1 MRVVVNFSGI
11 DVDDILQLRK
21 KKLCFVVVVVVV
33 VVVFT
38 FICICVRSG
47 LAIEI
52 CGRQ

>member
-33 VVVFT
+33 FT

>member
-33 VVVFT
+33 VVFT

>member
-1 MRVVVNFSGI
+1 MTVVVNFSGI

-21 KKLCFVVVVVVV
+21 KKLCFVVVVVV
-33 VVVFT
+33 FT

>member
-1 MRVVVNFSGI
+1 MSVVVNFSGI
-11 DVDDILQLRK
+11 DVDDILLLRK
-21 KKLCFVVVVVVV
+21 KKLCFVV

-52 CGRQ
+52 CG